1 MGHGVHGSQ
10 LAGRKRSAQ
19 MDIKPDTA
27 TVTVLP
33 RLTVGVNAVEVVAR
47 GSTATNVKTATE
59 DVNIYVLTILVL
71 TAVDVIPVMSF
82 TPERDVDVSDSWFF
96 GEMLLNNILT
106 VTQFRAGNWRVL
118 RGLLC

>member
-1 MGHGVHGSQ
+1 MAHGVHGSQ

-33 RLTVGVNAVEVVAR
+33 RLTVGVNAAEVVAS
-47 GSTATNVKTATE
+47 GSTAMNVKTATE
-59 DVNIYVLTILVL
+59 DVNIYVLTMLVL
-71 TAVDVIPVMSF
+71 TAVDVILVMSF

-118 RGLLC
+118 RGFLC